1 MFSCEFCD
9 IFRTPFLIEHLWWLL
24 LSREINSCSQVF
36 CKKSCSEQFSWKTR
50 PMTLL
55 RWTQFFSCKFW
66 KGSRKTFS
74 KNTSSSRL
82 KFVFQFTA
90 LYISIIKSALC
101 EKCRFRSFSGPYFP
115 AFGLNTEKHSLSRR
129 VQYEYGNIRTRKAPN
144 TDTFYAVVQFQFLKN
159 KANTIL
165 MYLRNTFF

>member
-101 EKCRFRSFSGPYFP
+101 EVSFSEFFWSVFP
-115 AFGLNTEKHSLSRR
+115 RIWT
-129 VQYEYGNIRTRKAPN
+129 EYGETLAISPCPVRIWEYTNQKSFWKTK
-144 TDTFYAVVQFQFLKN
+144 L
-159 KANTIL
+159 IL
-165 MYLRNTFF
+165 F

>member
-36 CKKSCSEQFSWKTR
+36 CKKSCSERFSWKTR

-82 KFVFQFTA
+82 KFVSQFTA

-101 EKCRFRSFSGPYFP
+101 EVSFSEFFWSVFP
-115 AFGLNTEKHSLSRR
+115 RIWT
-129 VQYEYGNIRTRKAPN
+129 EYGETLAISPCPVRIWEYTNQKSSEYGHFLRSG
-144 TDTFYAVVQFQFLKN
+144 AVSVFEKQS
-159 KANTIL
+159 
-165 MYLRNTFF
+165 